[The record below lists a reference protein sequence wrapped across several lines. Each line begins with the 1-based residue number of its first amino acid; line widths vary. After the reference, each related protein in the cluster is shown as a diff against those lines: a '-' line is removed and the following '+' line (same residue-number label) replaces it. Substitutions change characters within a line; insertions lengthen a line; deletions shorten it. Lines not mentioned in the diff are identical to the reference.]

1 MTDPRSH
8 ESIDEF
14 DYKPTLMV
22 ISNGNSFHQMP
33 CIDASPEIRT
43 RLKIAVVIPSFRV
56 TRHIL
61 GVLNGVP
68 IDVDRVFVVDD
79 CCPDHSGD
87 FVEQHCKDPRVC
99 VIRNPENQGVG
110 GAVIAGY
117 RAAMAKGCDII
128 VKVDGD
134 GQMDPRLI
142 PQFVEP
148 IASGRA
154 DYSKGNRF
162 FDLEHIQRMPTV
174 RLVGNAGL
182 SFFSK
187 LSTGYWTIFDPTNG
201 YTAIHA
207 RVAAHLP
214 LHRVSCRYFFETDML
229 FRLGTL
235 RAVVVDVPMHA
246 VYGDEVSHL
255 RVSKALGEFAAKH
268 LRNMSKRIFYN
279 YFLRDVSLASLC
291 LVLGCLLLGFGT
303 AFGLAH
309 WFESVSSG
317 VAATTGTV
325 MLAALPALLGVQLLL
340 QFMGHDIAST
350 PTVAL
355 HSRLPPAAAFEG
367 GGAPSSSGSGR

>member
-1 MTDPRSH
+1 MVDTIAHSLHRMPRTDA
-8 ESIDEF
+8 D
-14 DYKPTLMV
+14 T
-22 ISNGNSFHQMP
+22 
-33 CIDASPEIRT
+33 AIRPP
-43 RLKIAVVIPSFRV
+43 LKIAVVIPSYRV

-61 GVLNGVP
+61 GVLKQVP
-68 IDVDRVFVVDD
+68 ADVDRVYVVDD
-79 CCPDHSGD
+79 GCPDHSGD
-87 FVEQHCKDPRVC
+87 FVEQHCTDPRVC
-99 VIRNPENQGVG
+99 VIRNPVNQGVG
-110 GAVIAGY
+110 AAVIAGY
-117 RAAMAKGCDII
+117 RAAMAEGCDIM

-162 FDLEHIQRMPTV
+162 FDLEHIQRMPAV

-182 SFFSK
+182 SFLSK

-214 LHRVSCRYFFETDML
+214 LHRVSSRYFFETDML

-268 LRNMSKRIFYN
+268 LRNLSKRIFYN
-279 YFLRDVSLASLC
+279 YFLRDVSVASLC

-303 AFGLAH
+303 VFGVVH

-350 PTVAL
+350 PSVAL
-355 HSRLPPAAAFEG
+355 HGRLPPVAPSESD
-367 GGAPSSSGSGR
+367 GAPSSSGSGR